1 MLEIYFKTVRDIE
14 FKPIHDFRPGSWI
27 YAKGATQEDLLKI
40 AEITGLELN
49 DIRDS
54 LDRFELPRIE
64 RIGDNIL
71 CFTRFPTEVEFG
83 LYTDTLTIILTN
95 AFVIAICP
103 DRSDIIEHLLASS
116 TPLGTTQKAKLILN
130 ILLKIS
136 VDYTINIKRV
146 RHAILDHEKA
156 MKIIDNKAI
165 AILTK
170 NEEILN
176 QYLTSLIPIRNTLKA
191 VAEGR
196 YITLHEKDAD
206 LLQDL
211 MIAIYQSEDVCS
223 VNIKSIRSLR
233 DSYQIIF
240 TNNVNRTI
248 KLLTALTIVFHIPTI
263 IASIYGMNIAIPL
276 QKSNFAFWYFIGVT
290 IFASTIAVL
299 LFRRNRWL

>member
-1 MLEIYFKTVRDIE
+1 V
-14 FKPIHDFRPGSWI
+14 
-27 YAKGATQEDLLKI
+27 KI
-40 AEITGLELN
+40 AEITGIELN
-49 DIRDS
+49 DLRDS

-64 RIGDNIL
+64 RIGDTIL
-71 CFTRFPTEVEFG
+71 CFTRYPAEIEFG

-95 AFVIAICP
+95 AYVIAISP
-103 DRSDIIEHLLASS
+103 GRSEMIEHLIASS
-116 TPLGTTQKAKLILN
+116 TPLGTTQKAKLILH

-136 VDYTINIKRV
+136 VDYTANIKRV
-146 RHAILDHEKA
+146 RHAILDHEKS
-156 MKIIDNKAI
+156 MKIIDNKTI
-165 AILTK
+165 SILTK

-176 QYLTSLIPIRNTLKA
+176 QYLTSLIPLRNTLTA
-191 VAEGR
+191 IAEGR

-211 MIAIYQSEDVCS
+211 MIAIHQSEDVCG

-263 IASIYGMNIAIPL
+263 VASIYGMNINIPL
-276 QKSNFAFWYFIGVT
+276 QRSPFAFWYFIGVT
-290 IFASTIAVL
+290 IFASFVAVL